1 MDNIHVFAAEF
12 FFLLCCILM
21 IYSWANGS
29 VLKRGQGSLST
40 DRKFIVSGLLDFSGK
55 NPV

>member
-12 FFLLCCILM
+12 FFLLCCTIM